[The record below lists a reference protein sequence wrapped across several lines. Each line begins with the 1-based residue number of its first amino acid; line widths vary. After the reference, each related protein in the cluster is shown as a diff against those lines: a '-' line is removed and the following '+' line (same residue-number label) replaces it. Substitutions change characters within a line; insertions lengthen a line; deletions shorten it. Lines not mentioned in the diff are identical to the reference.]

1 MSGDIMKSKGLT
13 GKALGFLEVVLVV
26 VGLSALVYGIFS
38 DNTELFEKPPSYNEG
53 YLVDAK
59 GYHDCI
65 AMWQV
70 TNKTVMAPV
79 TPDVEWTCSMKAKV
93 YPK

>member
-1 MSGDIMKSKGLT
+1 MKSKGLS

-26 VGLSALVYGIFS
+26 VGLSVWVYGRVS
-38 DNTELFEKPPSYNEG
+38 GNTVLFENPPSYTEG

-59 GYHDCI
+59 EWHDCI
-65 AMWQV
+65 ALWQV

-79 TPDVEWTCSMKAKV
+79 PPDVEWTCSMEAKA

>member
-1 MSGDIMKSKGLT
+1 MKSKGLT

-26 VGLSALVYGIFS
+26 VGLSALVYGIFG
-38 DNTELFEKPPSYNEG
+38 DNTELFEKPPSYREA

-59 GYHDCI
+59 EYHECI
-65 AMWQV
+65 ALWQV

-79 TPDVEWTCSMKAKV
+79 TPDVEWTCSQKAKV